1 MPEIH
6 PENNGTKSSPGK
18 SSAARSG
25 PPTSL
30 DVARL
35 AKVSRATVSYVLND
49 VPEARISEATRERV
63 LQAAESLGYVPHEI
77 ASSLR
82 SGRSDLV
89 LLPFF
94 DWPYNPSSIAYL
106 QGLAQQLDLLGYT
119 VMLRYFGQAGRASLV
134 RKIAAF
140 HPIGVIVGDE
150 ELTREDVE
158 FLTRNGVKAVLAY
171 GWSPTLTIPT
181 IGFDF
186 SIVGECVGQH
196 FIKSGHRNIAAIV
209 PRDPRILNLGL
220 QRLAGLEK
228 AGSQAG
234 IQIERVDLDYDLE
247 EAATLAARWCHGPR
261 PSAVFTYNDDY
272 GLLLMS
278 ALQNQELDI
287 PKDIA
292 LVGCDDLPLC
302 EMIRP
307 RLSSVSIG
315 SDTPSRAIVAY
326 IDDMIQG
333 RKSKSSPHIQR
344 NCKLILRDSG

>member
-1 MPEIH
+1 MI
-6 PENNGTKSSPGK
+6 ENPLESSQLA
-18 SSAARSG
+18 SLENDLAQNHLS

-49 VPEARISEATRERV
+49 VPNARISEATKERV
-63 LQAAESLGYVPHEI
+63 RKAAEMLGYVPHEI

-82 SGRSDLV
+82 SGHSDLV

-94 DWPYNPSSIAYL
+94 DWPYNPSSIAFL
-106 QGLAQQLDLLGYT
+106 QGLAQQLDQKGYT
-119 VMLRYFGQAGRASLV
+119 VMLRYFGQRGKTSLV

-140 HPIGVIVGDE
+140 RPIGVIVGAE
-150 ELTREDVE
+150 EFTQADVE

-171 GWSPTLTIPT
+171 GWSPNVTIPT

-186 SIVGECVGQH
+186 SVVGECVGQH
-196 FIKSGHRNIAAIV
+196 FLSQGHRKIAAIV
-209 PRDPRILNLGL
+209 PRDKRILNLGL
-220 QRLAGLEK
+220 QRLEGLAK
-228 AGSQAG
+228 AARKEG
-234 IQIERVDLDYDLE
+234 IQVERVDIGYDLR
-247 EAATLAARWCHGPR
+247 EAAALAEKWNQGPR

-272 GLLLMS
+272 GLMLMS
-278 ALQNQELDI
+278 ALQDLGMEI
-287 PKDIA
+287 PQDIA

-307 RLSSVSIG
+307 RLTSVNLG
-315 SDTPSRAIVAY
+315 SGAPSREIVAY

-333 RKSKSSPHIQR
+333 RVNQDSPRMHR
-344 NCKLILRDSG
+344 ACKLILRDSG